1 MPLEGLRVLDLSRL
15 LPGGY
20 CTLLLA
26 DLGADVIKVEDLQA
40 GDYLRTMPPFKN
52 GVGMVFSALNRN
64 KRAIRL
70 DLKHPDGRAAF
81 LRLAVQSDVVVDGFR
96 PGVLD
101 RLGVG
106 YAELAARNP
115 GLIYCALTG
124 YGQTGPWKARAG
136 HDLNYIALA
145 GILAQTGTPAG
156 LAIPGTQI
164 ADLGGGLGAAFAI
177 LAALCGRERS
187 GRGQAID
194 MSLLD
199 LAVGWSVLELTR
211 TLAGE
216 PPAPAGGGRLTGGFP
231 CYRLYRAQDGD
242 LSVAALE
249 PRFWQALCAALG
261 RPDLEARQFA
271 EGRDAEQTVVALSA
285 IFATRTR
292 AQWVEALAGIDTCV
306 EPVLRIE
313 EVPDHPQVRA
323 RNQRRDPGLGL
334 PFQLSAASVRA
345 DVPAPGPG
353 EHTDLVLGAAGYTRE
368 QLARLREAGAI
379 G

>member
-40 GDYLRTMPPFKN
+40 GDYLRTTPPLEK
-52 GVGMVFSALNRN
+52 GVGMVFRALNRN

-81 LRLAVQSDVVVDGFR
+81 LRLAADSDVVVDGFR

-106 YAELAARNP
+106 YAALAASNP
-115 GLIYCALTG
+115 RVIYCALTG
-124 YGQTGPWKARAG
+124 YGQTGPWKGRAG

-145 GILAQTGTPAG
+145 GILAQTGNPAG

-164 ADLGGGLGAAFAI
+164 ADFGGGLGAAFAI
-177 LAALCGRERS
+177 LAALWGRER
-187 GRGQAID
+187 GGHGQAID

-199 LAVGWSVLELTR
+199 LAVGWSLLELTR
-211 TLAGE
+211 TWAGE
-216 PPAPAGGGRLTGGFP
+216 PSAPAGGGRLTGGFP

-249 PRFWQALCAALG
+249 PRFWQALCATLG
-261 RPDLEARQFA
+261 RPDLERGQFA
-271 EGRDAEQTVVALSA
+271 EGRDAEETVAALAA

-292 AQWVEALAGIDTCV
+292 AQWVEALAGADACV
-306 EPVLRIE
+306 EPVLQVE
-313 EVPDHPQVRA
+313 EVLSHPQVRA
-323 RNQRRDPGLGL
+323 RSQRRGPGLGL
-334 PFQLSAASVRA
+334 PFRLSALSPRPSG
-345 DVPAPGPG
+345 PAPGPG
-353 EHTDLVLGAAGYTRE
+353 EHTDLILGAVGYTQE
-368 QLARLREAGAI
+368 QLARLRAAGAI

>member
-40 GDYLRTMPPFKN
+40 GDYLRTTPPLEQ
-52 GVGMVFSALNRN
+52 GVGMVFRALNRN

-81 LRLAVQSDVVVDGFR
+81 LRLAAHSDVVVDGFR

-106 YAELAARNP
+106 YAELAASNP
-115 GLIYCALTG
+115 RLIYCALTG
-124 YGQTGPWKARAG
+124 YGQTGPWKERAG

-145 GILAQTGTPAG
+145 GILAQTGNPAG

-164 ADLGGGLGAAFAI
+164 ADLGGALGAAFAI
-177 LAALCGRERS
+177 LAALWGRERS

-194 MSLLD
+194 LSLLD

-216 PPAPAGGGRLTGGFP
+216 PSAPAGRGRLTGGFP

-261 RPDLEARQFA
+261 RPDLETRQFA
-271 EGRDAEQTVVALSA
+271 EGPDAEETVAALAA

-292 AQWVEALAGIDTCV
+292 AQWVEALAGVDACV
-306 EPVLRIE
+306 EPVLRVE
-313 EVPDHPQVRA
+313 EVLDHPQVRA
-323 RNQRRDPGLGL
+323 RNQRRDPSLGL
-334 PFQLSAASVRA
+334 PFRLSALSPRPSG
-345 DVPAPGPG
+345 PAPGPG
-353 EHTDLVLGAAGYTRE
+353 EHTDQVLGAAGYTAE
-368 QLARLREAGAI
+368 QLARLRAAGAI